1 MDIKKLANEVLDSSV
16 ESSKENKSWNDYVG
30 EFSKINFYQMVILRI
45 NKGHLNR
52 FISTSLKIFLQFFYK
67 KKT

>member
-30 EFSKINFYQMVILRI
+30 EFSDN
-45 NKGHLNR
+45 
-52 FISTSLKIFLQFFYK
+52 ISKSCKEDKLF
-67 KKT
+67 